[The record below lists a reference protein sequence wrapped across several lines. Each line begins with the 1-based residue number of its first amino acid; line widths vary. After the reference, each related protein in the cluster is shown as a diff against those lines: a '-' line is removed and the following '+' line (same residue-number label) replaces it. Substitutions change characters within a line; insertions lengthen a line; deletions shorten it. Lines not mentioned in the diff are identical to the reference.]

1 MDKRKDLGKV
11 DLRHV
16 PPWPLLVSV
25 PKTGRVF
32 PTAERTG
39 KLTPMGGSSACSPRS
54 PLTPRNT
61 GPIELRDLG
70 PNGRPLGTPD
80 DCYDGSRWDLHR
92 GELVLQMSAKLE
104 HCVVMG
110 MLTTLFNTHARH
122 DVKAL
127 PDVYCD
133 LSDDKG
139 SSLRAPDVVIVEGVE
154 PDPNDPS
161 GGPVRGNPLL
171 AVEIRATQSKKQLDE
186 KIKLYVEHD
195 WPEIWLVHTD
205 RDEVEVLRQ
214 GSKRRTFVRGDD
226 VPLVPEVD
234 KYGLKA
240 LPVAAFFDEA
250 EMKKYTHEWVERCVE
265 TKTRTTVELQ
275 TRSKILLETLLIRG
289 LDVSA
294 AARARIT
301 KCTDLDTLTRWFKLA
316 MTAPNA
322 DAFVQGLA

>member
-1 MDKRKDLGKV
+1 
-11 DLRHV
+11 
-16 PPWPLLVSV
+16 
-25 PKTGRVF
+25 
-32 PTAERTG
+32 
-39 KLTPMGGSSACSPRS
+39 MGGSSASSPR
-54 PLTPRNT
+54 TPRNT

-110 MLTTLFNTHARH
+110 MLTTLFNTHARQ

-133 LSDDKG
+133 LSDEKG
-139 SSLRAPDVVIVEGVE
+139 PSLRAPDVAVVQGVE
-154 PDPNDPS
+154 SDPNDPS
-161 GGPVRGNPLL
+161 GGPVRVAPLL

-186 KIKLYVEHD
+186 KVKLYVEHE

-205 RDEVEVLRQ
+205 RDEVDVLRL
-214 GSKRRTFVRGDD
+214 GSPRRTFVRGEN
-226 VPLVPEVD
+226 VPLIPEVD
-234 KYGLKA
+234 RYGLKS
-240 LPVAAFFDEA
+240 LPVAAFFNES
-250 EMKKYTHEWVERCVE
+250 EMAKYTHAWVERCIE
-265 TKTRTTVELQ
+265 TKTRTTAELQ
-275 TRSKILLETLLIRG
+275 TRSTMLLETLLIRG

-294 AARARIT
+294 SARARIA